1 MAIFSCIRHRHQAV
15 IKPISYHLWV
25 PKQNHFAGVLY
36 LSGYNMTVINVKMR
50 AFCFCLGI
58 LLPTLIYSPSHA
70 GGQTYSHTK
79 AHCILW
85 GMAIGGEPAECRR
98 RAITAVAS
106 TTTCRLKH
114 HYKAKSGETW
124 CVYKKQGFF
133 GDDKKYWFL
142 LSTAQGHTN
151 VTVTLDDAIF
161 ARLQEIYNSMTHH
174 RRWAC
179 RQH

>member
-1 MAIFSCIRHRHQAV
+1 MV
-15 IKPISYHLWV
+15 IKH
-25 PKQNHFAGVLY
+25 VLNIFEY
-36 LSGYNMTVINVKMR
+36 LSDHKMTINYSKMR
-50 AFCFCLGI
+50 AFCFCFGVI
-58 LLPTLIYSPSHA
+58 LPTLMNSPSHA

-85 GMAIGGEPAECRR
+85 GMAIGGGPAECRR

-133 GDDKKYWFL
+133 GDDKKIL
-142 LSTAQGHTN
+142 ISTKHCPRTYQCNRN
-151 VTVTLDDAIF
+151 V
-161 ARLQEIYNSMTHH
+161 R
-174 RRWAC
+174 
-179 RQH
+179 

>member
-36 LSGYNMTVINVKMR
+36 LSGYNMTLINVKMR

-133 GDDKKYWFL
+133 GDDKKIL
-142 LSTAQGHTN
+142 ISTKHCPRTYQCNRN
-151 VTVTLDDAIF
+151 VRWCNFCTA
-161 ARLQEIYNSMTHH
+161 ARDL
-174 RRWAC
+174 
-179 RQH
+179 